1 MSRATLRGLRQRM
14 WIIIGLLAALTVL
27 GIRVGLRRPGD
38 NGAASLGPMSERWL
52 AEHRASR
59 PP

>member
-1 MSRATLRGLRQRM
+1 M
-14 WIIIGLLAALTVL
+14 IIGLLAALTVI
-27 GIRVGLRRPGD
+27 GILVRLRRPGD
-38 NGAASLGPMSERWL
+38 NGAASLGVMSQRWL